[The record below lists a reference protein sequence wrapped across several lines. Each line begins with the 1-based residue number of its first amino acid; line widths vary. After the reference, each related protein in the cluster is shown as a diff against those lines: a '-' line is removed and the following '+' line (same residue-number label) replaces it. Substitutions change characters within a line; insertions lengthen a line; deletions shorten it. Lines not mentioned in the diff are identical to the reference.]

1 MLPARSRRR
10 GREVAGELWS
20 LPGPGVVTG
29 ASDDDPSG
37 IATYSLAGA
46 QTGYSL
52 LWTSVLTLPLN
63 AAIQN
68 MCARIGLVTGTGLA
82 AVLRRHYSRRLLLF
96 LVTLLFVAN
105 TVNIGADIAAVASG
119 LELLTGLPEQALL
132 VPVGVAIGVT
142 EIFVPYR
149 IYATYLKALTLVLF
163 AYVMDAFYAGPD
175 WAQALRSTFVP
186 SIHVGAAFI
195 TTVVAI
201 FGTTI

>member
-1 MLPARSRRR
+1 MRPVRARL
-10 GREVAGELWS
+10 RELAREAWA
-20 LPGPGVVTG
+20 LPGPGVITG
-29 ASDDDPSG
+29 VSDDDPSG

-68 MCARIGLVTGTGLA
+68 MCARIGLVTGSGLA
-82 AVLRRHYSRRLLLF
+82 TALRRHYSRRLLLF

-119 LELLTGLPEQALL
+119 LELLTGLREEALL
-132 VPVGVAIGVT
+132 VPVALAIGVT

-149 IYATYLKALTLVLF
+149 IYATYLKVLTLVLF
-163 AYVMDAFYAGPD
+163 AYVVDAFFAGPD
-175 WAQALRSTFVP
+175 WALALRSTFVP
-186 SIHVGAAFI
+186 SIHLNAA
-195 TTVVAI
+195 
-201 FGTTI
+201 